1 MATGE
6 DALAAGTKRPEQ
18 GQKILMSL
26 IDRAPEGPQVALL
39 RALTDPKSSMNDVL
53 AVVYAHYTPKSSLG
67 GLEGFKI
74 FHI

>member
-1 MATGE
+1 
-6 DALAAGTKRPEQ
+6 
-18 GQKILMSL
+18 
-26 IDRAPEGPQVALL
+26 
-39 RALTDPKSSMNDVL
+39 VL